1 MAESTPAPTS
11 AGTQPSQQ
19 EQVIFITPEAIA
31 EVKRLIAQ
39 EKDSNLNLRLGVSSG
54 GCSGMSYSMAFDDQK
69 TPFDREFDF
78 DGVKVVV
85 DLKAL
90 MYLAGTT
97 LEFKGGM
104 LGGGFNFSNPNA
116 KKSCGCGSS
125 FSC

>member
-1 MAESTPAPTS
+1 MAETSPTQSS
-11 AGTQPSQQ
+11 AGTQPTQQ

-31 EVKRLIAQ
+31 EVKRLFAQ
-39 EKDSNLNLRLGVSSG
+39 EKDANLYLRLGVSSG
-54 GCSGMSYSMAFDDQK
+54 GCSGMSYSMAFDDKK
-69 TPFDREFDF
+69 TQFDREFDF